1 MLRVKRIKGNPRVY
15 ALLGTFLQS
24 HTESLLEGED
34 FLQVSTQRGAVW
46 STQPEIPNVKHMMRR
61 TYLQNTQLRGPVLS
75 FSWLLLSRTKL
86 PLILYNGNSTTEW
99 KGLIIAA
106 LTCHW
111 PAEDEGNNLTLS
123 GVLWQTP
130 ARVPKCPEPPAK
142 NRNKTV
148 KDLADDTEML
158 CFLKCTFP
166 GEGSCWMASPTPKL
180 IIQQCANVFKA

>member
-61 TYLQNTQLRGPVLS
+61 TYLQNTQLHGLVLS
-75 FSWLLLSRTKL
+75 FPWLRLSLTKL

-99 KGLIIAA
+99 KGLVIAA

-111 PAEDEGNNLTLS
+111 PAEDEGNNSKPS

-142 NRNKTV
+142 TSNKTV
-148 KDLADDTEML
+148 KDLADDRNAVL
-158 CFLKCTFP
+158 LKMYM
-166 GEGSCWMASPTPKL
+166 SRWR
-180 IIQQCANVFKA
+180 QQLHGFTDTKVNDTTVCQRL